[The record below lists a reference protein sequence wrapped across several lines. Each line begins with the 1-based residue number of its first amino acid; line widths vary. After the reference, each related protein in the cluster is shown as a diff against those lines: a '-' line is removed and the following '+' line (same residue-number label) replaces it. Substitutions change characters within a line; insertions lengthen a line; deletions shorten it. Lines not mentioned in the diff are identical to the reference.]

1 VAERVINVSI
11 SPSTE
16 QIKAWLT
23 KALLKDLEGLHP
35 DEVVIVK
42 GQRKRWR
49 KKYSDDDLV
58 NIVTARDSDVCKACL
73 EMAQHSP
80 YRYGDAKKQLP
91 HHPGCRCQIA
101 SLHVHDAGYLRQ
113 PTFKKVRQYLR
124 TALKESVK
132 HKGKKMPQRGATIK
146 RLRRKRRRF
155 VAPSGYRSISL
166 YRRKGK

>member
-1 VAERVINVSI
+1 VAERSFIVTV
-11 SPSTE
+11 SPSLE
-16 QIKAWLT
+16 DIQKWLT

-35 DEVVIVK
+35 DEVVILK

-49 KKYSDDDLV
+49 HKYSDDDLV
-58 NIVTARDSDVCKACL
+58 NIVTAHDQDVCKACL

-101 SLHVHDAGYLRQ
+101 SLRVHDAGYLRQ
-113 PTFKKVRQYLR
+113 PTFKKVRKYVR
-124 TALKESVK
+124 TALQESVK
-132 HKGKKMPQRGATIK
+132 HKGKRVPQRAATIT

-155 VAPSGYRSISL
+155 VAPSGYRSISV
-166 YRRKGK
+166 YKRKGK

>member
-1 VAERVINVSI
+1 VAEQTFRVSI

-23 KALLKDLEGLHP
+23 RALLKDLEGVHP
-35 DEVVIVK
+35 DEVVILK
-42 GQRKRWR
+42 GQRKRLR
-49 KKYSDDDLV
+49 RKYSDDDLV
-58 NIVTARDSDVCKACL
+58 NIVTAHDTDVCKACL

-101 SLHVHDAGYLRQ
+101 SIRVHDAGYLRQ
-113 PTFKKVRQYLR
+113 PTFKKVQKYLR
-124 TALKESVK
+124 TALQDSIK
-132 HKGKKMPQRGATIK
+132 HKGKKVPQRGATIN

-155 VAPSGYRSISL
+155 VAPSGYRSIRL
-166 YRRKGK
+166 YKRKGK